1 MVHGPMR
8 RLSLTLALLTAACAR
23 RAPRPVASTAHDAA
37 VSPRLRYLVR
47 PPTTPEVRVRE
58 GLTLHGAVRAE
69 NGRPAAAPHPRSAI
83 AATAR
88 MADGTWRFATEDGGL
103 WRADTFTGALTR
115 LGELP
120 ARVDRGPDRGGG
132 ITQGAHH
139 EGALV
144 VRDATLRAHRLDA
157 DGTVRALPLARVIH
171 ALSVDPRTVLAITEP
186 GTLLRSVDGG
196 ARFTPVRLPAGVALA
211 LWIDEQGVHVLT
223 TAGSHTVR
231 EGTLVPDDRPRAPAP
246 ALTVPHEVSARVRAA
261 LGRPPWSLALGAS
274 VSPDGRAVFS
284 VEGSRFVTRRARDGA
299 VLRDEATPGA
309 DCALAVYNGGVGA
322 VCTRSWARVVLARGV
337 DEAGWHV
344 LRDERDAAPVG
355 EVRFDA
361 RSALWVTAAPCA
373 QGDAPRGALCVTDAQ
388 GTRHT
393 LRREGALVAAHAG
406 EILLHDGEHLVAV
419 DAAGLVR
426 GEATLP
432 APRGLTAT
440 VTRASLAVIPRGD
453 TGRRAVLRTAQGFRA
468 VALPGD
474 FAGVTDEGAWLAWSV
489 DAGTLR
495 RSDDGARWD
504 PLPPPVEGAS
514 ASLPLGGVALSCAGG
529 WCALGD
535 ALHLTPEG
543 AGEGPALSARAS
555 HPLVLQG
562 VPQRTITC
570 AHGAVS
576 AAREIDHGAA
586 STGYAVRAVAT
597 GDTVTVTWEGDRA
610 QGRVQGTVPPRV
622 GVRAEVRG
630 VALADR
636 PAALLTRCDTRG
648 CDHLLATTGGVY
660 DLHLGRA
667 APSGVEVHAFPE
679 GFVVRVDDVR
689 PEASLVTLARVDA
702 GGAVLRRRSYAL
714 AGAIEDAAAGRWGD
728 RDGLWIA
735 APPGR
740 LRFHPLD
747 GVDDVDVEV
756 PAPDARTGPC
766 APGVTA
772 EGEARWVHAVPVVR
786 GDGWFLERGRWQHEQ
801 VLSLTRG
808 GVCAREMGAGEPF
821 EEDEG
826 REGREERE
834 PVRSFVL
841 RAEGGRWVGDAWSGR
856 RRITLRCNAME

>member
-1 MVHGPMR
+1 MR
-8 RLSLTLALLTAACAR
+8 RLSLSLALLTAACAR
-23 RAPRPVASTAHDAA
+23 RSPRPSPAAARDAGAAPRA
-37 VSPRLRYLVR
+37 RYLVR

-69 NGRPAAAPHPRSAI
+69 NGRPAAAPHPRSPI

-115 LGELP
+115 VGELA
-120 ARVDRGPDRGGG
+120 ARVHRGPDRGGG
-132 ITQGAHH
+132 VTQGAHH

-144 VRDATLRAHRLDA
+144 VRDGALRAHRLDA

-186 GTLLRSVDGG
+186 GALWRSEDGG
-196 ARFTPVRLPAGVALA
+196 ARFARVRLPSGVALA

-231 EGTLVPDDRPRAPAP
+231 GSALVPDDRDRAPSP
-246 ALTVPHEVSARVRAA
+246 ALTVPPEVGARVRAA
-261 LGRPPWSLALGAS
+261 LGRPPWPLAPGAS
-274 VSPDGRAVFS
+274 VSPEGRSVFS
-284 VEGSRFVTRRARDGA
+284 VEGARFVTRRARDGA
-299 VLRDEATPGA
+299 VLRDEAAPGA

-361 RSALWVTAAPCA
+361 RSPLWVTAAPCA
-373 QGDAPRGALCVTDAQ
+373 QGDPPGGALCVTDAQ
-388 GTRHT
+388 GTRHA
-393 LRREGALVAAHAG
+393 LRHEGALVAAHAG
-406 EILLHDGEHLVAV
+406 EVLLHDGGHLVAV
-419 DAAGLVR
+419 DVAGRTRARSAAP
-426 GEATLP
+426 LP
-432 APRGLTAT
+432 APLGLTAT
-440 VTRASLAVIPRGD
+440 ATGAGLAVIPRGD
-453 TGRRAVLRTAQGFRA
+453 TGRRALLRTAQGFRA

-474 FAGVTDEGAWLAWSV
+474 FAGVTDEGAWLAWSGDV
-489 DAGTLR
+489 GTLR
-495 RSDDGARWD
+495 RSDDGARWS
-504 PLPPPVEGAS
+504 PLPPAVEGAA
-514 ASLPLGGVALSCAGG
+514 ASLPLGALPLSCAGG

-543 AGEGPALSARAS
+543 AGEGPALAARSS
-555 HPLVLQG
+555 HPPVSQG
-562 VPQRTITC
+562 FPQRTVRCT
-570 AHGAVS
+570 HGATS

-586 STGYAVRAVAT
+586 STGYAVRAVAA
-597 GDTVTVTWEGDRA
+597 GDGVTVTWEGDRA
-610 QGRVQGTVPPRV
+610 QGRVRGAAPPRV

-636 PAALLTRCDTRG
+636 PAALLTRCDARG
-648 CDHLLATTGGVY
+648 CDHLLATREGVH
-660 DLHLGRA
+660 DLHLGRGV
-667 APSGVEVHAFPE
+667 PGGVEVHAWPE
-679 GFVVRVDDVR
+679 GYVVRVDEVR
-689 PEASLVTLARVDA
+689 PEASLVILARVDA
-702 GGAVLRRRSYAL
+702 RGTPLRRRTYVL

-740 LRFHPLD
+740 MRFHPLD
-747 GVDDVDVEV
+747 VVDEVDAEV

-766 APGVTA
+766 AAGVVA
-772 EGEARWVHAVPVVR
+772 EGEARWIHAVPVVR

-801 VLSLTRG
+801 VLSLTRD
-808 GVCAREMGAGEPF
+808 GVCARAMGAGEPF
-821 EEDEG
+821 EEEEG

-834 PVRSFVL
+834 PVRSFML
-841 RAEGGRWVGDAWSGR
+841 RAVEGRWEGEAWSGR
-856 RRITLRCNAME
+856 RRIALRCNAME